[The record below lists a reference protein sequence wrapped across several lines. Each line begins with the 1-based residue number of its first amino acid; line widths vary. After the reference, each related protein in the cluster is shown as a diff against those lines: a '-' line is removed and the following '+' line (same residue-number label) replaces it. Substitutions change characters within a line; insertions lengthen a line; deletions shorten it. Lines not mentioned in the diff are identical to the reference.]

1 MSYPG
6 PGYIR
11 EEKDVMY
18 LILFALNHFPMAI
31 SESDL
36 MDVVMIDDGFSYF
49 EFRSALLRL
58 QSGRQVACTEESG
71 EPRYFITPEGGK
83 IIDILAREL
92 PRSIRDR
99 AEAAALRVIAKVRR
113 DSSIQTSHTQNP
125 DGTYTVRL
133 CIRDDSS
140 EQMAIQ
146 LLVMTLRQCRVL
158 EDQFRRRAEPIYQ
171 DLLLLLSG
179 AAPQVE

>member
-18 LILFALNHFPMAI
+18 LILFALNHFPMAVP
-31 SESDL
+31 EVEL

-58 QSGRQVACTEESG
+58 LKGGQISAVREQEEA
-71 EPRYFITPEGGK
+71 RYQITPEGK
-83 IIDILAREL
+83 RIIAILEREL
-92 PRSIRDR
+92 PRSVRDR
-99 AEAAALRVIAKVRR
+99 AEAAALGVVARLQREAA
-113 DSSIQTSHTQNP
+113 IQTSHSTNP
-125 DGTYTVRL
+125 DGTFTVRL
-133 CIRDDSS
+133 SIRNKVG
-140 EQMAIQ
+140 EQMAVQ
-146 LLVMTLRQCRVL
+146 LKVMTLRQCRML
-158 EDQFRRRAEPIYQ
+158 EDEFRRRAEPIYQ

-179 AAPQVE
+179 ASPHVE